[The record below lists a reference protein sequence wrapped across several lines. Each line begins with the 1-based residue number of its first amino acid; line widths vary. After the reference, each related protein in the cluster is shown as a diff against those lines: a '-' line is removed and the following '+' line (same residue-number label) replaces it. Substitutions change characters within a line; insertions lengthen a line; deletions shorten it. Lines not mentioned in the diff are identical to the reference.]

1 MSVASKATTQRSAGS
16 AEKVEGHSEGAK
28 TEEQHEEAAKE
39 ETDKFQVASVAEEK
53 ETRKKS
59 AE

>member
-1 MSVASKATTQRSAGS
+1 VASKATTRETAGS
-16 AEKVEGHSEGAK
+16 GEKVEGQQSGARI
-28 TEEQHEEAAKE
+28 EAQQEEAAKE

-53 ETRKKS
+53 GTRRRS